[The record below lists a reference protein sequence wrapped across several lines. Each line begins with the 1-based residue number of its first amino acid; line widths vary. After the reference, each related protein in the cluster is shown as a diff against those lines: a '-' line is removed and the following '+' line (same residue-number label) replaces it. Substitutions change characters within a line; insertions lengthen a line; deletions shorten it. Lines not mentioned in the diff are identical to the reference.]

1 MYLLHIA
8 TLLILGGTRERTATP
23 LSAYHILVMIH
34 HALCYIHTA
43 VHIIEYMYVAC
54 IVLVEYSY
62 LINTLKI
69 L

>member
-23 LSAYHILVMIH
+23 LSACHILVMIH

-43 VHIIEYMYVAC
+43 VHTIEYMYVAFSGVQLFNKY
-54 IVLVEYSY
+54 IKNS
-62 LINTLKI
+62 IN
-69 L
+69 